1 MGDVRCCQGDV
12 QCFSWD
18 ALCQGNSSSCYYV
31 HAEARQARP
40 YFKTAAFG
48 FRGRL
53 DVPETL
59 VPRANHSIY
68 YVGTWTL
75 RLWLAA
81 PGSCQT

>member
-18 ALCQGNSSSCYYV
+18 ALCQGNSSSFYYV

-40 YFKTAAFG
+40 YFKTA
-48 FRGRL
+48 
-53 DVPETL
+53 TL

-81 PGSCQT
+81 PGSCQK